1 MQSLLAESNYW
12 FLGNLNYV
20 DALLNLEI
28 AEGIVSSSNKDIKI
42 DDLGTIE
49 DCSPIEITDQSRRVQ
64 IKFSNVL
71 AYQVTDESYWASE
84 NLRLSANILLY
95 QPSISNFDHQGVQ
108 NNVPRVAFETGLVYR
123 PTKNS
128 FLEISFKNLPNYG
141 LNNRLNNNLSGRRIP
156 GSYGLSLY

>member
-84 NLRLSANILLY
+84 NQDVITKNILCMHNNSEYLQY
-95 QPSISNFDHQGVQ
+95 VMENSIIKECVDNPVKH
-108 NNVPRVAFETGLVYR
+108 Y
-123 PTKNS
+123 
-128 FLEISFKNLPNYG
+128 
-141 LNNRLNNNLSGRRIP
+141 
-156 GSYGLSLY
+156 SLTLADDIIDVITTSEPLLKLI